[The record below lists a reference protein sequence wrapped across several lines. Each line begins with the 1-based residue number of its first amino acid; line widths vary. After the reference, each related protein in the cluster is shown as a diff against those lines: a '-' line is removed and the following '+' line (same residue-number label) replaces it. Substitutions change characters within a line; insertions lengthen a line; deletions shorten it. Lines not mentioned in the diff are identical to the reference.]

1 MDKGERNLNKVS
13 IRGLNSNQYSRKCK
27 DTVFSKEV
35 TENDLSNLW
44 RANPKIAEIL
54 RMSPGV
60 SVARER
66 LYQYLNRKERYLL
79 SAECDLTPL
88 QIDIAINCIRTLKN
102 VISPLYE
109 SIVDFSALGELFKLS
124 RKKVDERITAGFVY
138 EFVHLFRGIAGD
150 AGVYGPEETL
160 TEEGLSAREI
170 AIKRSRE
177 LDRIAETVRDY
188 VRRYKSGLDEEVMA
202 IRKKNR
208 SRILNYFGGSEEDW
222 YDYRWHLRN
231 VITDLNTLQNL
242 VELDSDEKLAIKL
255 ANKYGIPFGITP
267 YYLSLMNFSGRSKF
281 DFSIRA
287 QVIPTLWVVS
297 KLAEKW
303 KERKIAFDFM
313 KEAETSPIDL
323 ITRRYPQI
331 VILKPVS
338 TCSQICTYCQRNWE
352 IDDIHAK
359 EAFATKKKI
368 EAAIDWIRATD
379 SIEEVL
385 VTGGD
390 PFILSDRRLEQ
401 ILKALAEIEH
411 VKRIRIGTRV
421 IVTLPFR
428 ITDSVVEL
436 LKKYHEFGK
445 REIAIVTH
453 VEHVSEIT
461 PELLEATSRI
471 KRAGLNIYNQEVFTF
486 ANSRRFESV
495 ALRKML
501 RLAGI
506 DPYYTFNTKGK
517 EETRDYMVPIAR
529 LLQERKEEARLIPGL
544 DRTDE
549 PVFNVPGLG
558 KNYLKS
564 WQDHKVVMVLP
575 DGSRVYEFHPWE
587 KNVRNVDVYYYKDVP
602 IYDYLM
608 RLKHLRNEDIS
619 VYESIWYYY

>member
-1 MDKGERNLNKVS
+1 MGNGERKLNKISV
-13 IRGLNSNQYSRKCK
+13 RGLNSNLYNSKCQK
-27 DTVFSKEV
+27 SAFPKEIS
-35 TENDLSNLW
+35 ENDLSNLW

-54 RMSPGV
+54 KTSP
-60 SVARER
+60 SVNAARER
-66 LYQYLNRKERYLL
+66 LYQYLTRREKHLL
-79 SAECDLTPL
+79 SVGCDLTPL
-88 QIDIAINCIRTLKN
+88 QIDVAMNCIRTLRN

-109 SIVDFSALGELFKLS
+109 SISDFSALEELFRLS
-124 RKKVDERITAGFVY
+124 RKRVSEGVTAGFVY
-138 EFVHLFRGIAGD
+138 EFVHLFRGISGD
-150 AGVYGPEETL
+150 VEIYNSVMALDEEAL
-160 TEEGLSAREI
+160 TPREI
-170 AIKRSRE
+170 AIKRSGE
-177 LDRIAETVRDY
+177 LDEIAETVKSY
-188 VRRYKSGLDEEVMA
+188 VERYRSGLDEEIIT
-202 IRKKNR
+202 IRKENR
-208 SRILNYFGGSEEDW
+208 EKILSYFGGSEDDW

-231 VITDLNTLQNL
+231 IITDLNTLDGI
-242 VELDSDEKLAIKL
+242 VKLDSDEKLAIKL

-267 YYLSLMNFSGRSKF
+267 YYLSLMNFSGRSEF

-287 QVIPTLWVVS
+287 QVIPTLRVVS

-303 KERKIAFDFM
+303 EERKTAFDFM
-313 KEAETSPIDL
+313 KEAETSPVDL
-323 ITRRYPQI
+323 VTRRYPQI

-338 TCSQICTYCQRNWE
+338 TCPQICTYCQRNWE
-352 IDDIHAK
+352 IDSVHAK
-359 EAFATKKKI
+359 KAFATKKKI
-368 EAAIDWIRATD
+368 ETAIEWIKATD

-401 ILKALAEIEH
+401 ILEALSRIEH
-411 VKRIRIGTRV
+411 IKRIRIGTRM

-428 ITDSVVEL
+428 ITDSLVEL
-436 LKKYHEFGK
+436 VKKYHEFGK

-461 PELLEATSRI
+461 PELVEVTSRI
-471 KRAGLNIYNQEVFTF
+471 KRAGLSIYNQEVFTF

-501 RLAGI
+501 RLVGI

-517 EETRDYMVPIAR
+517 EETVDYMVPIAR
-529 LLQERKEEARLIPGL
+529 LLQERKEEVRLAPGL

-564 WQDHKVVMVLP
+564 WQDHRVVMILP

-587 KNVRNVDVYYYKDVP
+587 KNVRNADVYYYKDVP

-608 RLKHLRNEDIS
+608 RLKHLRDEDINA
-619 VYESIWYYY
+619 YKSIWYYY